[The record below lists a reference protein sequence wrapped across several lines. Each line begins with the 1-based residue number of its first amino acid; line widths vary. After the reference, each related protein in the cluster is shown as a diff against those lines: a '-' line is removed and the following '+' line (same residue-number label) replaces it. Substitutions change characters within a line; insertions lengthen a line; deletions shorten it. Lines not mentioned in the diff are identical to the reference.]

1 MSLSKAL
8 IINNISNAILMT
20 LPAIIAA
27 AWKISTSSAHLNKN
41 FAIRPRPHGSKQSS
55 SGSQQSQQHLRQKIG
70 SSRHAWMD
78 TVGTWSKYRHSTL
91 KPWIYSNRHF
101 NSSWQVYT
109 IHESSDRQLHH
120 ARITSTTLCTKHQGS
135 LRKGTQQTNRN
146 TSRMTRPKTFLR
158 ISTFYTPAYITKTLS
173 SGPASSCNTDRR
185 RINTIKMSRRRWVP
199 KNQWSNRW

>member
-55 SGSQQSQQHLRQKIG
+55 YRSTQQSQQQTTPEDWFIKTRLDGCNGHLEQ
-70 SSRHAWMD
+70 
-78 TVGTWSKYRHSTL
+78 YRHSTL

-101 NSSWQVYT
+101 NSSWQVYN

-146 TSRMTRPKTFLR
+146 
-158 ISTFYTPAYITKTLS
+158 AY
-173 SGPASSCNTDRR
+173 A
-185 RINTIKMSRRRWVP
+185 
-199 KNQWSNRW
+199 

>member
-55 SGSQQSQQHLRQKIG
+55 YGSRNNLSSKLRLRIG

-78 TVGTWSKYRHSTL
+78 AMGTWGSIDTRPL

-120 ARITSTTLCTKHQGS
+120 ARTISTTLCTKHQGS
-135 LRKGTQQTNRN
+135 LRKGMQQTNRN
-146 TSRMTRPKTFLR
+146 HH
-158 ISTFYTPAYITKTLS
+158 A
-173 SGPASSCNTDRR
+173 
-185 RINTIKMSRRRWVP
+185 
-199 KNQWSNRW
+199 

>member
-20 LPAIIAA
+20 LPAITAA

-55 SGSQQSQQHLRQKIG
+55 YGSRNNLSSKLRLRIG

-78 TVGTWSKYRHSTL
+78 AMGTWSSIDTRTL

-120 ARITSTTLCTKHQGS
+120 ARTTSTTLSTKHQGS

-146 TSRMTRPKTFLR
+146 TSRMT
-158 ISTFYTPAYITKTLS
+158 
-173 SGPASSCNTDRR
+173 
-185 RINTIKMSRRRWVP
+185 
-199 KNQWSNRW
+199 

>member
-1 MSLSKAL
+1 MEANRVATDQRNNLS
-8 IINNISNAILMT
+8 
-20 LPAIIAA
+20 
-27 AWKISTSSAHLNKN
+27 
-41 FAIRPRPHGSKQSS
+41 SK
-55 SGSQQSQQHLRQKIG
+55 LRLRIG

-78 TVGTWSKYRHSTL
+78 TVGHLEQYRHSTP

-146 TSRMTRPKTFLR
+146 TSRMTRTKHSYVSVL
-158 ISTFYTPAYITKTLS
+158 STHPHTSRRLYHLDQPQAATRE
-173 SGPASSCNTDRR
+173 RR
-185 RINTIKMSRRRWVP
+185 RINTIKMGRRRWVP

>member
-20 LPAIIAA
+20 LPAITAA

-55 SGSQQSQQHLRQKIG
+55 YGSRNNLSSKLRLRIG

-78 TVGTWSKYRHSTL
+78 AMGTWGSIDARTL

-101 NSSWQVYT
+101 NSSWQVYN

-146 TSRMTRPKTFLR
+146 HH
-158 ISTFYTPAYITKTLS
+158 A
-173 SGPASSCNTDRR
+173 
-185 RINTIKMSRRRWVP
+185 
-199 KNQWSNRW
+199 

>member
-20 LPAIIAA
+20 LPAITAA

-55 SGSQQSQQHLRQKIG
+55 YGSRNNLSSKLRLRIG

-78 TVGTWSKYRHSTL
+78 AMGTWGSIDARTL

-120 ARITSTTLCTKHQGS
+120 ARTTSTTLNTKHQGS

-146 TSRMTRPKTFLR
+146 HH
-158 ISTFYTPAYITKTLS
+158 A
-173 SGPASSCNTDRR
+173 
-185 RINTIKMSRRRWVP
+185 
-199 KNQWSNRW
+199 